1 MIWPDLSQLHFI
13 RPLWLYGIPALFALW
28 VLLSRLRNVTLW
40 EEFIPKDKLKVLQ
53 VNRGR
58 HSKSWRRL
66 LMLGWLVAVIGAS
79 GPSWRQVEVPTVR
92 NESAMVIVLD
102 LSQSMLAQDLTPDRL
117 SRAKYKLIDLLRSRA
132 DGQTALVVYAGDA
145 HTVAPLTDDAS
156 TIEVLLP
163 ALHPA
168 IMPIAGSN
176 AEAAVEL
183 AQQLLR
189 DAGITRGKIIM
200 LTDGITEQARD
211 TITAE
216 LNPAYTLSILGAG
229 TADPVPIPDERG
241 GFVRDSG
248 GEIVLVGVDRPALR
262 TLAQNLGGRY
272 VDIQT
277 DNSDVLALSESS
289 DLISDTGES
298 SLVYDSWED
307 VGYWL
312 ILLMLPFAAFSFRK
326 GVFFLIPLSILVLAA
341 SISPHPVY
349 AQELGEPSGNSF
361 TENLWKTRDQRGAE
375 LYEQGEA
382 QAAASKFERPDWAAV
397 ANYRAGNFEQAA
409 ETFNQ
414 LEGAA
419 AQYNLGNSLA
429 FAGQLEQAIEAYDK
443 AIEAA
448 PEMEDAKHNK
458 AIVEQLLEQQ
468 ESQEQQE
475 QDQQDQSDSE
485 QDPSDENSDGEQ
497 NQDSDQEQDQDQ
509 DQQSED
515 SQEQTEPNDDSSNEE
530 PEPQESPE
538 DDADEPSEEESE
550 QQEPEPEE
558 GQEEQ
563 DQQEASVA
571 AEPTPEELDESSER
585 WLRGIPDDPSGFL
598 RRKFEYES
606 ARAQQEQRL
615 TPNNQTLSDERY

>member
-13 RPLWLYGIPALFALW
+13 RPLWLFGIPVLFALW
-28 VLLSRLRNVTLW
+28 LLLSRLRNVTLW

-58 HSKSWRRL
+58 HSKSWRKL
-66 LMLGWLVAVIGAS
+66 LMLGWLLAVIGAS

-102 LSQSMLAQDLTPDRL
+102 LSQSMLAQDLTPNRL

-176 AEAAVEL
+176 AEAAIEL
-183 AQQLLR
+183 AQQLMR
-189 DAGITRGKIIM
+189 DAGITGGKIIM
-200 LTDGITEQARD
+200 LTDGIAEQARD
-211 TITAE
+211 TITAD
-216 LNPAYTLSILGAG
+216 LNPAYPLSILGVG
-229 TADPVPIPDERG
+229 TSDPVPIPDERG
-241 GFVRDSG
+241 GFVRDST
-248 GEIVLVGVDRPALR
+248 GEMVLVGVNRPALSN
-262 TLAQNLGGRY
+262 LSQSLGGRY

-277 DNSDVLALSESS
+277 DNSDVLALTSSS
-289 DLISDTGES
+289 DLVSDTAES

-307 VGYWL
+307 IGYWL

-326 GVFFLIPLSILVLAA
+326 GVFFLLPISAFMLAA
-341 SISPHPVY
+341 TLSPQPVY
-349 AQELGEPSGNSF
+349 AQELNETGGNAFGEY
-361 TENLWKTRDQRGAE
+361 LWKTPDQRGAE
-375 LYEQGEA
+375 LLEQGAA
-382 QAAASKFERPDWAAV
+382 QAAANTFERPDWAAV
-397 ANYRAGNFEQAA
+397 ANYRAGDFEAAA
-409 ETFNQ
+409 ESFNQ
-414 LEGAA
+414 FDSAE

-443 AIEAA
+443 ALEAA
-448 PEMEDAKHNK
+448 PEMEDALHNK
-458 AIVEQLLEQQ
+458 AVVEQLLEQQ
-468 ESQEQQE
+468 ESQEQQD

-485 QDPSDENSDGEQ
+485 QDPSDEDSDGEQ
-497 NQDSDQEQDQDQ
+497 NQDQQNEGSQDQSD
-509 DQQSED
+509 
-515 SQEQTEPNDDSSNEE
+515 PNDDSENNPAENEDSEQQE
-530 PEPQESPE
+530 PPE
-538 DDADEPSEEESE
+538 EDSDEPSEEETE
-550 QQEPEPEE
+550 QPEPESE
-558 GQEEQ
+558 PQEEQ
-563 DQQEASVA
+563 DQQEEPAA
-571 AEPTPEELDESSER
+571 AEPTPEDLDEASER

-606 ARAQQEQRL
+606 TRARQEQRL
-615 TPNNQTLSDERY
+615 TPNNQTLGDERY